1 MTKPTI
7 TEVENAFQ
15 PAKEISSATR
25 FAGRKDA
32 VSDAYYGLIAEGSHM
47 AIVGNRGIGKTSLSR
62 QVANMATGSND
73 LLEKLHLSHDRK
85 LDFLSIYFA
94 CGKTTQSTTD
104 LLERLLTSTGCLG
117 DWVYDIPK
125 ASKIVRGYSPKFGV
139 NVLGAKV
146 GLGGEKKTETST
158 EPAVATHAIDT
169 VFTNAVAAII
179 EQHISADGILI
190 VVDEFDQIAD
200 PSGFASFLKA
210 LSTNVPKV
218 KFCLVGVAQDIQHL
232 MKEHQSSDRLFAGSI
247 IALPSMSTDELKEIM
262 GIAESTVGGHIK
274 FSLSASDRLA
284 ALAQG
289 HPYMVHLVGKYAFRL
304 AFQTNKEIIEPQDID
319 ATVQSIAERGA
330 DPVLEGRYK
339 KAVASSE
346 QREIVLKA
354 LAETQATDG
363 EIWTTNAYKLAL
375 DQGVDNAS
383 QYVGHLASEEYGNE
397 IEKLRDRYYRFH
409 DSLFAAYVRAR
420 PRMVQKQG

>member
-15 PAKEISSATR
+15 PAKEIDNASR

-32 VSDAYYGLIAEGSHM
+32 VSEAYYGLIAAGSHL

-62 QVANMATGSND
+62 QVTKISTGDND
-73 LLEKLHLSHDRK
+73 LLERLHLPHDRK

-94 CGKTTQSTTD
+94 CGKSTQNTTD

-117 DWVYDIPK
+117 EWVYDIPK
-125 ASKIVRGYSPKFGV
+125 ASKIVRGYSPKFGA
-139 NVLGAKV
+139 NFLGAEV
-146 GLGGEKKTETST
+146 GLGGEKKTETTT
-158 EPAVATHAIDT
+158 EPAVAAHAIDT

-179 EQHISADGILI
+179 EQNISTDGILI

-247 IALPSMSTDELKEIM
+247 IQLPSMSTDELKEIM
-262 GIAESTVGGHIK
+262 EIAERAVGGHIK
-274 FSLSASDRLA
+274 FSPSAADRLA
-284 ALAQG
+284 QLAQG

-304 AFQTNKEIIEPQDID
+304 AF
-319 ATVQSIAERGA
+319 
-330 DPVLEGRYK
+330 
-339 KAVASSE
+339 
-346 QREIVLKA
+346 
-354 LAETQATDG
+354 
-363 EIWTTNAYKLAL
+363 
-375 DQGVDNAS
+375 
-383 QYVGHLASEEYGNE
+383 
-397 IEKLRDRYYRFH
+397 
-409 DSLFAAYVRAR
+409 
-420 PRMVQKQG
+420 